1 MVSIA
6 ETLMREV
13 LARLKTAV
21 VISTLDN
28 IRRDHRTVI
37 PRAMAP
43 AVHLIDGAETPHSR
57 RNKCFVD
64 DDLIFTVAIFVRDD
78 AGYAAAD
85 PIKQAVMA
93 ALDPATAYTVT
104 PTGRTP
110 DLLRGR
116 ITSAQEIAD
125 TDALRVDMEFTF
137 KFQAPLWGL

>member
-1 MVSIA
+1 MASIA
-6 ETLMREV
+6 ETLMLEV
-13 LARLKTAV
+13 LWRLKTQP
-21 VISTLDN
+21 VITNVDN
-28 IRRDHRTVI
+28 IRRDHRTII
-37 PRAMAP
+37 PRTMAP
-43 AVHLIDGAETPHSR
+43 AVHLIDGAETPLSR
-57 RNKCFVD
+57 RNYCFVD

-93 ALDPATAYTVT
+93 ALDPASAYPAG

-125 TDALRVDMEFTF
+125 ADALRVDMEFTF
-137 KFQAPLWGL
+137 KFQALLWGL